1 VLRSIFVDTN
11 VFDPHMVEK
20 LVADLGA
27 DHVLMGT
34 DYPFDM
40 GTVDPLGFLAAAELR
55 DDERDLVLG
64 ANAVRLF
71 DIKVAT

>member
-1 VLRSIFVDTN
+1 
-11 VFDPHMVEK
+11 MVEK

-40 GTVDPLGFLAAAELR
+40 STVDPVGFLATADLR

-64 ANAVRLF
+64 ANAARLF
-71 DIKVAT
+71 DIKVPT

>member
-1 VLRSIFVDTN
+1 
-11 VFDPHMVEK
+11 MVEK

-40 GTVDPLGFLAAAELR
+40 STVDPVAFLAGADLR
-55 DDERDLVLG
+55 DDERDLMMG
-64 ANAVRLF
+64 ANAIRLF
-71 DIKVAT
+71 DITVPT